1 MSETLIRRETQE
13 GGIAVVTLARAAA
26 RNALTL
32 DMVRQLR
39 AVLADVGADPA
50 IRVVVLAG
58 EGKAFCAGLDLKQVI
73 LGEEAPKGPVANI
86 ALQELFAGL
95 MLQIHRM
102 RQPVI
107 AAVQGAAVGAGFGV
121 ALAADIRIAGAS
133 AQFVIGAVRIGLSAG
148 ECGIS
153 YHLPR
158 LIGAGRAFEIMLT
171 GRSVSAG
178 EALATGLAT
187 QVVDDSALLDEALAT
202 ARMITANA
210 PFSIKHT
217 KQVMWANLE
226 APSLDAA
233 IELEN
238 HVQVVALL
246 SDDFAEACRA
256 FIEKRP
262 SVFRGE

>member
-1 MSETLIRRETQE
+1 MSETLIRHDTHE
-13 GGIAVVTLARAAA
+13 GSIAVITLARAAA

-39 AVLADVGADPA
+39 AVLADVAADPA

-121 ALAADIRIAGAS
+121 ALAADIRIASAS
-133 AQFVIGAVRIGLSAG
+133 ARFVIGAVRIGLSAG

-171 GRSVSAG
+171 GRPVSAG

-187 QVVDDSALLDEALAT
+187 QVVEDAALLDEALAT
-202 ARMITANA
+202 ARTIAANA
-210 PFSIKHT
+210 PFSSKHT

-226 APSLDAA
+226 APSLASA

-262 SVFRGE
+262 PVFQGE

>member
-1 MSETLIRRETQE
+1 MSETLIRRETHE

-39 AVLADVGADPA
+39 AVLADVAADPA

>member
-178 EALATGLAT
+178 EALGIGLAT
-187 QVVDDSALLDEALAT
+187 RVVEDSALLDEALAT